1 MSSQKISITTLT
13 AKYPIYIG
21 DLKTISHLDKV
32 LIVSNPKVAGFYLDS
47 IISKIK
53 APEIFVSI
61 VPDGESYKNW
71 QSIEQIL
78 ETAFIHQLNRKS
90 LMIGLGGGVISDM
103 VGFASGIYQR
113 GIDFIA
119 IPTTLLA
126 QVDASVGGKTGVN
139 NKFGKNLVGVFHQPK
154 AVYINLDFLKTLP
167 EREFKAGVAE
177 IIKMAVCFDG
187 EFFDWLTKNDLKNS
201 KNLQKAISKS
211 IEIKA
216 KIVSS
221 DEKEQGIRAGLN
233 YGHTFGHIIENQTNY
248 KKFLHG
254 EAVAIGMQMAND
266 LALRLKLINQQECQE
281 INNLLKRYGLDLRY
295 HIEDIEEFY
304 ERFFLDKKSHS
315 KKIKFILPEGIGNLV
330 IIDNVSKDEIL
341 KTLKAWSKN

>member
-32 LIVSNPKVAGFYLDS
+32 LIVSNPKVAGLYLDS

-61 VPDGESYKNW
+61 VPDGEIYKNW
-71 QSIEQIL
+71 QSIDQIL

-126 QVDASVGGKTGVN
+126 QVDASVGGKTGIN

-187 EFFDWLTKNDLKNS
+187 EFFDWLTKNDLKNF
-201 KNLQKAISKS
+201 KNLQKAISES
-211 IEIKA
+211 IKIKA

-266 LALRLKLINQQECQE
+266 LALGLKLINQKECQE
-281 INNLLKRYGLDLRY
+281 INNLLRRYGLDLGY

-304 ERFFLDKKSHS
+304 EKFFLDKKSHS
-315 KKIKFILPEGIGNLV
+315 KKIKFILPKSIGNLV
-330 IIDNVSKDEIL
+330 IIDDVSKDEIL
-341 KTLKAWSKN
+341 KTLKVWSKN